1 MDNIFR
7 HEGGGIAVDDTDPA
21 HGEEVESIAHA
32 LLRDRLHRF
41 SDDGGKFSDDGFSDD
56 DAWDLIDT
64 AAAPIADDIAKSI
77 DPKAL
82 HDAAAAQDAAP
93 PSPVMSAS
101 DASNRSQAV
110 GDDTD
115 TAAAPIADVTAKSD
129 DPKNPRDGAAAQ
141 DAAPLSTAMPE
152 IVAGGRSQDDGD
164 ATDTV
169 AASIFTHHHL
179 NHFAYLCN
187 ADGTA
192 KSDDPTEPRDGAA
205 AQDAA
210 PPSPAMSASVAGDQS
225 QADGDGIDAAAASI
239 VGARPVEKRA
249 GQKPSVEAR
258 GLPSAPSAP
267 PPQLRSLPW
276 FPSGAA
282 ASADDA
288 AAADDDA
295 SVTLWVV
302 ATLPWFPS
310 GIAFGGGGG
319 DDDDDDA
326 SEDEVGEDGGDL
338 LGLDDGDARAD
349 AALGGAAAASQVAAM
364 SASVAGDRSQADGD
378 DTDAA
383 AEAREIAQAN
393 VRLRQAHNVAWLVA
407 ENERAAAAE
416 REKAAAAEAE
426 AREIAQ
432 AKLVAEKERA
442 AAAEREKAAPIA
454 DGTAKP
460 DDPKA
465 PRDDAA
471 AQDAALLSPAMSASV
486 AGDRSQADGDDTPAS
501 EWSCKRGLST
511 DSSNAS
517 NSDALPEDRDS
528 TTKAGAACR
537 GVWRTPVAVVVL
549 IVLIKILIAA
559 GVASAFWNETHI
571 AESAVIGAPIAGD
584 KEVAFWNETYIA
596 GSAVIEAPIA
606 GDKEVA
612 AAAGFDFI
620 SAKGSVAAAD
630 EYEEKEMAAAK
641 QKDEAEAKKKA
652 KKEAIVEAAKKKKDD
667 ARVKKDAAAKKKA
680 EAAAKKKQ
688 EAEAKKKAKEEAAQ
702 RKKDAAKTKKKAKAE
717 AAQKKKDAAAK
728 KKAAKTGWGAA
739 L

>member
-1 MDNIFR
+1 M
-7 HEGGGIAVDDTDPA
+7 
-21 HGEEVESIAHA
+21 
-32 LLRDRLHRF
+32 
-41 SDDGGKFSDDGFSDD
+41 K
-56 DAWDLIDT
+56 
-64 AAAPIADDIAKSI
+64 
-77 DPKAL
+77 
-82 HDAAAAQDAAP
+82 P
-93 PSPVMSAS
+93 PP
-101 DASNRSQAV
+101 
-110 GDDTD
+110 
-115 TAAAPIADVTAKSD
+115 
-129 DPKNPRDGAAAQ
+129 
-141 DAAPLSTAMPE
+141 
-152 IVAGGRSQDDGD
+152 
-164 ATDTV
+164 
-169 AASIFTHHHL
+169 
-179 NHFAYLCN
+179 
-187 ADGTA
+187 
-192 KSDDPTEPRDGAA
+192 
-205 AQDAA
+205 AA
-210 PPSPAMSASVAGDQS
+210 PPSPAMSA
-225 QADGDGIDAAAASI
+225 
-239 VGARPVEKRA
+239 R
-249 GQKPSVEAR
+249 
-258 GLPSAPSAP
+258 
-267 PPQLRSLPW
+267 
-276 FPSGAA
+276 
-282 ASADDA
+282 
-288 AAADDDA
+288 
-295 SVTLWVV
+295 
-302 ATLPWFPS
+302 
-310 GIAFGGGGG
+310 
-319 DDDDDDA
+319 
-326 SEDEVGEDGGDL
+326 
-338 LGLDDGDARAD
+338 
-349 AALGGAAAASQVAAM
+349 
-364 SASVAGDRSQADGD
+364 
-378 DTDAA
+378 
-383 AEAREIAQAN
+383 
-393 VRLRQAHNVAWLVA
+393 
-407 ENERAAAAE
+407 
-416 REKAAAAEAE
+416 
-426 AREIAQ
+426 
-432 AKLVAEKERA
+432 
-442 AAAEREKAAPIA
+442 
-454 DGTAKP
+454 
-460 DDPKA
+460 
-465 PRDDAA
+465 
-471 AQDAALLSPAMSASV
+471 V